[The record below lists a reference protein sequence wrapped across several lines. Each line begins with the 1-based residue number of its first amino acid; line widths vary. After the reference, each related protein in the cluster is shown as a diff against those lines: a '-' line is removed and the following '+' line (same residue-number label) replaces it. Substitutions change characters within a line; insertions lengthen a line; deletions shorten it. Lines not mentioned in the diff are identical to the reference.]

1 MRALAPAVAA
11 ALALVGLAGAT
22 PAGARTVE
30 DVEVSVEPDETDVLL
45 GETTDIRVTLTN
57 TGNHPTEA
65 LVVHIDITDP
75 TSDSSV
81 DPEDWTATLSK
92 PVGVLAPGTSA
103 TVGWSIQP
111 ISGGSFAL
119 YAVALS
125 PGSDRVAA
133 SNVLDVTVTDQR
145 SLNPGGILP
154 VALGAP
160 ALVGALLMVQMRLA
174 RRVPE
179 PPSSN
184 RSAAGQRRG

>member
-11 ALALVGLAGAT
+11 ALALVGLAGTT

-57 TGNHPTEA
+57 TGNQPTEA

-125 PGSDRVAA
+125 PGSDQVAA

-179 PPSSN
+179 PPAPPTPSPPHF
-184 RSAAGQRRG
+184 